1 MGWYNGKDGSYY
13 QQHVEVKGCS
23 NKITEGQKVFNKL
36 SLNEIREGIEVAQQ
50 QFMRDMKDISNV
62 QLKVPYSKTKEE
74 PIEYVVKEV
83 ENETTGEER

>member
-36 SLNEIREGIEVAQQ
+36 SHNEIREGIEVAQQ
-50 QFMRDMKDISNV
+50 QVMRDMKDITNV
-62 QLKVPYSKTKEE
+62 HLKVPYSKTKDE
-74 PIEYVVKEV
+74 PIEYVVE
-83 ENETTGEER
+83 ETEKNTTEEER